1 MYSYA
6 TMVRMLKEHCEIKEE
21 ESAPAE
27 LRVKASREIPSD
39 SLQNPSD
46 PDATY

>member
-1 MYSYA
+1 MYRYA